1 MLGKSIYLDI
11 IKNLINMKRE
21 SKESSDKDEIPEF
34 FLDKEEKNDRPK
46 EKVSSSASS
55 VKKKLLFKK
64 PSGLLNKQHKDQLSK
79 KEGGS
84 LVDADYNR
92 NKLFSDGINLMAD
105 EKLED
110 ASHVFQMVLRINPND
125 VDALLKLG
133 YSRFH
138 LEDYSESMRAYDK
151 ILDIDVTN
159 ADAWNLKSLVYYERK
174 SYGRALDCADKAIDS
189 DPTFGMAWYN
199 RACYL
204 SMLNQVPESLD
215 ALVRSIEIDVKNAK
229 RAVKDKDFMN
239 VRLEEGFKRIV
250 EVVVIESL
258 RQGYHTIGSIVWTT
272 FLDKEDVLKCLERL
286 MKRGLAVKHEIRK
299 VWSTIDT
306 YDLVPE
312 IANKIGT
319 TKRGMLGIPRR
330 SLPKPVKSLKNLAE
344 AIQLIRTAIELEEL
358 EKSIEYCNLFINP
371 EKCGQEMIDEF
382 LEEHREI
389 RLLKVRLK
397 EKGLDFLLD
406 NKKKIG
412 SMFDDM
418 EVSVTK
424 KLRSDLAQN

>member
-1 MLGKSIYLDI
+1 MDNPS
-11 IKNLINMKRE
+11 NE
-21 SKESSDKDEIPEF
+21 QSDEIPEF
-34 FLDKEEKNDRPK
+34 FLEKK
-46 EKVSSSASS
+46 EKPEKKKIDRKLFGLKKRSAKTSL
-55 VKKKLLFKK
+55 VKK
-64 PSGLLNKQHKDQLSK
+64 D
-79 KEGGS
+79 EGS
-84 LVDADYNR
+84 LIDADFNR
-92 NKLFSDGINLMAD
+92 NKLFSKGINLMAD

-110 ASHVFQMVLRINPND
+110 ASHVFEMVLRINPND

-151 ILDIDVTN
+151 VLDIDVTN
-159 ADAWNLKSLVYYERK
+159 ADAWNLKSLVFYERK
-174 SYGRALDCADKAIDS
+174 VYGKALDCADKAIDS

-199 RACYL
+199 RSCYL
-204 SMLNQVPESLD
+204 SMLNQIPESLD

-272 FLDKEDVLKCLERL
+272 FLDKEDVLKCLARL
-286 MKRGLAVKHEIRK
+286 MKRGLVVKHEKRQ

-319 TKRGMLGIPRR
+319 IKRGMLGIPSK
-330 SLPKPVKSLKNLAE
+330 SLPKPVKNLKNLAE
-344 AIQLIRTAIELEEL
+344 AIQLIKSTIEEEEL
-358 EKSIEYCNLFINP
+358 EKTIEYCNLFVDP
-371 EKCGQEMIDEF
+371 TKCGQEMIDGF
-382 LEEHREI
+382 LEEHREVRLFKI
-389 RLLKVRLK
+389 RLKD
-397 EKGLDFLLD
+397 KGIDFLRD
-406 NKKKIG
+406 NQKKMLA
-412 SMFDDM
+412 MFDNM
-418 EVSVTK
+418 EIAVTK
-424 KLRSDLAQN
+424 KLRSNLTTN

>member
-1 MLGKSIYLDI
+1 MDNPS
-11 IKNLINMKRE
+11 NE
-21 SKESSDKDEIPEF
+21 QSDEIPEF
-34 FLDKEEKNDRPK
+34 FLEKK
-46 EKVSSSASS
+46 EKPEKKKIDRKLFGLKKRSAKTSL
-55 VKKKLLFKK
+55 VKK
-64 PSGLLNKQHKDQLSK
+64 D
-79 KEGGS
+79 EGS
-84 LVDADYNR
+84 LIDADFNR
-92 NKLFSDGINLMAD
+92 NKLFSKGINLMAD

-110 ASHVFQMVLRINPND
+110 ASHVFEMVLRINPND

-151 ILDIDVTN
+151 VLDIDVTN
-159 ADAWNLKSLVYYERK
+159 ADAWNLKSLVFYERK
-174 SYGRALDCADKAIDS
+174 VYGKALDCADKAIDS

-199 RACYL
+199 RSCYL
-204 SMLNQVPESLD
+204 SMLNQIPESLD

-272 FLDKEDVLKCLERL
+272 FLDSEDVIKCLTRL
-286 MKRGLAVKHEIRK
+286 MKRGLVVKHEKRQ

-319 TKRGMLGIPRR
+319 IKRGMLGIPSK
-330 SLPKPVKSLKNLAE
+330 SLPKPVKNLKNLAE
-344 AIQLIRTAIELEEL
+344 AIQLIKSSIEEEEL
-358 EKSIEYCNLFINP
+358 EKTIEYCNLFVDP
-371 EKCGQEMIDEF
+371 TKCGQEMINDF
-382 LEEHREI
+382 LEEHREVRLFKI
-389 RLLKVRLK
+389 RLKD
-397 EKGLDFLLD
+397 KGIDFLRD
-406 NKKKIG
+406 NQKKILA
-412 SMFDDM
+412 MFDNM
-418 EVSVTK
+418 EMAVTK
-424 KLRSDLAQN
+424 KLRSDLTIN

>member
-1 MLGKSIYLDI
+1 MDNPS
-11 IKNLINMKRE
+11 NE
-21 SKESSDKDEIPEF
+21 QSDEIPEF
-34 FLDKEEKNDRPK
+34 FLEKK
-46 EKVSSSASS
+46 EKPEKKKISRKLFGLKKRSDKTSL
-55 VKKKLLFKK
+55 VKK
-64 PSGLLNKQHKDQLSK
+64 D
-79 KEGGS
+79 EGS
-84 LVDADYNR
+84 LIDADFNR
-92 NKLFSDGINLMAD
+92 NKLFSKGINLMAD

-110 ASHVFQMVLRINPND
+110 ASHVFEMVLRINPND

-151 ILDIDVTN
+151 VLDIDVTN
-159 ADAWNLKSLVYYERK
+159 ADAWNLKSLVFYERK
-174 SYGRALDCADKAIDS
+174 VYGKALDSADKAIDS

-199 RACYL
+199 RSCYL
-204 SMLNQVPESLD
+204 SLLNQIPESLD

-272 FLDKEDVLKCLERL
+272 FLDKEDVLKCLARL
-286 MKRGLAVKHEIRK
+286 MKRGLVVKHEKRQ

-319 TKRGMLGIPRR
+319 IKRGMLGIPGK
-330 SLPKPVKSLKNLAE
+330 SLPKPVKNLKNLAE
-344 AIQLIRTAIELEEL
+344 AIQLIKSSIEEEEL
-358 EKSIEYCNLFINP
+358 EKTIEYCNLFVDP
-371 EKCGQEMIDEF
+371 TKCGQEMIDDF
-382 LEEHREI
+382 LEEHREVRLFKI
-389 RLLKVRLK
+389 RLKD
-397 EKGLDFLLD
+397 KGIDFLQD
-406 NKKKIG
+406 NQKKMLA
-412 SMFDDM
+412 MFDNM
-418 EVSVTK
+418 EMAVTK
-424 KLRSDLAQN
+424 KLRSDLTTN

>member
-1 MLGKSIYLDI
+1 MDNPS
-11 IKNLINMKRE
+11 NE
-21 SKESSDKDEIPEF
+21 QSDEIPEF
-34 FLDKEEKNDRPK
+34 FLEKK
-46 EKVSSSASS
+46 EKPEKKKIDKKLFGLKKRSDKTSL
-55 VKKKLLFKK
+55 VKK
-64 PSGLLNKQHKDQLSK
+64 D
-79 KEGGS
+79 EGS
-84 LVDADYNR
+84 LIDADFNR
-92 NKLFSDGINLMAD
+92 NKLFSKGINLMAD

-110 ASHVFQMVLRINPND
+110 ASHVFEMVLRINPND

-151 ILDIDVTN
+151 VLDIDVTN
-159 ADAWNLKSLVYYERK
+159 ADAWNLKSLVFYERK
-174 SYGRALDCADKAIDS
+174 VYGKALDCADKAIDS

-199 RACYL
+199 RSCYL
-204 SMLNQVPESLD
+204 SMLNQIPESLD

-272 FLDKEDVLKCLERL
+272 FLDKEDVLKCLARL
-286 MKRGLAVKHEIRK
+286 MKRGLVVKHEKRQ

-319 TKRGMLGIPRR
+319 IKRGMLGIPSK
-330 SLPKPVKSLKNLAE
+330 SLPKPVKNLKNLAE
-344 AIQLIRTAIELEEL
+344 AIQLIKSSIEEEEL
-358 EKSIEYCNLFINP
+358 EKTIEYCNLFVDP
-371 EKCGQEMIDEF
+371 TKCGQEMIDDF
-382 LEEHREI
+382 LEEHREVRLFKI
-389 RLLKVRLK
+389 RLKD
-397 EKGLDFLLD
+397 KGIDFLRD
-406 NKKKIG
+406 NQKKMLA
-412 SMFDDM
+412 MFDNM
-418 EVSVTK
+418 EMAVTK
-424 KLRSDLAQN
+424 KLRSDLTTNQL

>member
-1 MLGKSIYLDI
+1 MDNPS
-11 IKNLINMKRE
+11 NE
-21 SKESSDKDEIPEF
+21 QSDEIPEF
-34 FLDKEEKNDRPK
+34 FLEKK
-46 EKVSSSASS
+46 EKPEKKKISRKLFGLKKRSEKTSL
-55 VKKKLLFKK
+55 VKK
-64 PSGLLNKQHKDQLSK
+64 D
-79 KEGGS
+79 EGS
-84 LVDADYNR
+84 LIDADFNR
-92 NKLFSDGINLMAD
+92 NKLFSKGINLMAD

-110 ASHVFQMVLRINPND
+110 ASHVFEMVLRINPND

-151 ILDIDVTN
+151 VLDIDVTN
-159 ADAWNLKSLVYYERK
+159 ADAWNLKSLVFYERK
-174 SYGRALDCADKAIDS
+174 VYGKALDCADKAIDS

-199 RACYL
+199 RSCYL
-204 SMLNQVPESLD
+204 SMLNQIPESLD

-272 FLDKEDVLKCLERL
+272 FLDKEDVLKCLARL
-286 MKRGLAVKHEIRK
+286 MKRGLVVKHEKRQ

-319 TKRGMLGIPRR
+319 IKRGMLGIPSK
-330 SLPKPVKSLKNLAE
+330 SLPKPVKNLKNLAE
-344 AIQLIRTAIELEEL
+344 AIQLIKSSIEEEEL
-358 EKSIEYCNLFINP
+358 EKTIEYCNLFVDP
-371 EKCGQEMIDEF
+371 TKCGQEMIDDF
-382 LEEHREI
+382 LEEHREVRLFKI
-389 RLLKVRLK
+389 RLKD
-397 EKGLDFLLD
+397 KGIDFLRD
-406 NKKKIG
+406 NQKKMLA
-412 SMFDDM
+412 MFDNM
-418 EVSVTK
+418 EIAVTK
-424 KLRSDLAQN
+424 KLRSNLTTN

>member
-1 MLGKSIYLDI
+1 MDNPS
-11 IKNLINMKRE
+11 NE
-21 SKESSDKDEIPEF
+21 QSDDIPEF
-34 FLDKEEKNDRPK
+34 FLEKK
-46 EKVSSSASS
+46 EKSEKKKISKKLFGLKKRSDKTSL
-55 VKKKLLFKK
+55 VKK
-64 PSGLLNKQHKDQLSK
+64 D
-79 KEGGS
+79 EGS
-84 LVDADYNR
+84 LIDADFNR
-92 NKLFSDGINLMAD
+92 NKLFSKGINLMAD

-110 ASHVFQMVLRINPND
+110 ASHVFEMVLRINPND

-151 ILDIDVTN
+151 VLDIDVTN
-159 ADAWNLKSLVYYERK
+159 ADAWNLKSLVFYERK
-174 SYGRALDCADKAIDS
+174 VYGKALDCADKAIDS

-199 RACYL
+199 RSCYL
-204 SMLNQVPESLD
+204 SLLNQIPESLD

-272 FLDKEDVLKCLERL
+272 FLDKEDVLKCLARL
-286 MKRGLAVKHEIRK
+286 MKRGLVVKHEKRQ

-319 TKRGMLGIPRR
+319 IKRGMLGIPSK
-330 SLPKPVKSLKNLAE
+330 SLPKPVKNLKNLAE
-344 AIQLIRTAIELEEL
+344 AIQLIKSTIEEEEL
-358 EKSIEYCNLFINP
+358 EKTIEYCNLFVDP
-371 EKCGQEMIDEF
+371 TKCGQEMIDGF
-382 LEEHREI
+382 LEEHREVRLFKI
-389 RLLKVRLK
+389 RLKD
-397 EKGLDFLLD
+397 KGIDFLRD
-406 NKKKIG
+406 NQKKMLA
-412 SMFDDM
+412 MFDNM
-418 EVSVTK
+418 EMVVTK
-424 KLRSDLAQN
+424 KLRSDLTIN

>member
-1 MLGKSIYLDI
+1 MD
-11 IKNLINMKRE
+11 N
-21 SKESSDKDEIPEF
+21 SSNEQSDEIPEF
-34 FLDKEEKNDRPK
+34 FLEKK
-46 EKVSSSASS
+46 EKPEKKKISRKLFGLKKRSDKTSL
-55 VKKKLLFKK
+55 VKK
-64 PSGLLNKQHKDQLSK
+64 D
-79 KEGGS
+79 EGS
-84 LVDADYNR
+84 LIDADFNR
-92 NKLFSDGINLMAD
+92 NKLFSKGINLMAD

-110 ASHVFQMVLRINPND
+110 ASHVFEMVLRINPND

-151 ILDIDVTN
+151 VLDIDVTN
-159 ADAWNLKSLVYYERK
+159 ADAWNLKSLVFYERK
-174 SYGRALDCADKAIDS
+174 VYGKALDCADKAIDS

-199 RACYL
+199 RSCYL
-204 SMLNQVPESLD
+204 SMLNQIPESLD

-272 FLDKEDVLKCLERL
+272 FLDKEDVLKCLARL
-286 MKRGLAVKHEIRK
+286 MKRGLVVKHEKRQ

-319 TKRGMLGIPRR
+319 IKRGMLGIPSK
-330 SLPKPVKSLKNLAE
+330 SLPKPVKNLKNLAE
-344 AIQLIRTAIELEEL
+344 AIQLIKSTIEEEEL
-358 EKSIEYCNLFINP
+358 EKTIEYCNLFVDP
-371 EKCGQEMIDEF
+371 TKCGQEMIDGF
-382 LEEHREI
+382 LEEHREVRLFKI
-389 RLLKVRLK
+389 RLKD
-397 EKGLDFLLD
+397 KGIDFLRD
-406 NKKKIG
+406 NQKKMLA
-412 SMFDDM
+412 MFDNM
-418 EVSVTK
+418 EMAVTK
-424 KLRSDLAQN
+424 KLRSDLTIN

>member
-1 MLGKSIYLDI
+1 MDNPS
-11 IKNLINMKRE
+11 NE
-21 SKESSDKDEIPEF
+21 QSDEIPEF
-34 FLDKEEKNDRPK
+34 FLEKK
-46 EKVSSSASS
+46 EKPEKKKVSRKLFDLKKRSDKTSL
-55 VKKKLLFKK
+55 VKK
-64 PSGLLNKQHKDQLSK
+64 D
-79 KEGGS
+79 EGS
-84 LVDADYNR
+84 LIDADFNR
-92 NKLFSDGINLMAD
+92 NKLFSKGINLMAD

-110 ASHVFQMVLRINPND
+110 ASHVFEMVLRINPND

-151 ILDIDVTN
+151 VLDIDVTN
-159 ADAWNLKSLVYYERK
+159 ADAWNLKSLVFYERK
-174 SYGRALDCADKAIDS
+174 VYGKALDCADKAIDS

-199 RACYL
+199 RSCYL
-204 SMLNQVPESLD
+204 SMLNQIPESLD

-272 FLDKEDVLKCLERL
+272 FLDKEDVLKCLARL
-286 MKRGLAVKHEIRK
+286 MKRGLVVKHEKRQ

-319 TKRGMLGIPRR
+319 IKRGMLGIPSK
-330 SLPKPVKSLKNLAE
+330 SLPKPVKNLKNLAE
-344 AIQLIRTAIELEEL
+344 AIQLIKSSIEEEEL
-358 EKSIEYCNLFINP
+358 EKTIEYCNLFVDP
-371 EKCGQEMIDEF
+371 TKCGQEMIDDF
-382 LEEHREI
+382 LEEHREVRLFKI
-389 RLLKVRLK
+389 RLKD
-397 EKGLDFLLD
+397 KGIDFLLD
-406 NKKKIG
+406 NQKKMLA
-412 SMFDDM
+412 MFDNM
-418 EVSVTK
+418 EMAVTK
-424 KLRSDLAQN
+424 KLRSDLTTN

>member
-1 MLGKSIYLDI
+1 MDNPSNDQ
-11 IKNLINMKRE
+11 
-21 SKESSDKDEIPEF
+21 SDEIPEF
-34 FLDKEEKNDRPK
+34 FLEKK
-46 EKVSSSASS
+46 EKPEKKKIGKKLFDLKKRSDKTSL
-55 VKKKLLFKK
+55 VKK
-64 PSGLLNKQHKDQLSK
+64 D
-79 KEGGS
+79 EGS
-84 LVDADYNR
+84 LIDADFNR
-92 NKLFSDGINLMAD
+92 NKLFSKGINLMAD

-110 ASHVFQMVLRINPND
+110 ASHVFEMVLRINPND

-151 ILDIDVTN
+151 VLDIDVTN
-159 ADAWNLKSLVYYERK
+159 ADAWNLKSLVFYERK
-174 SYGRALDCADKAIDS
+174 VYGKALDCADKAIDS

-199 RACYL
+199 RSCYL
-204 SMLNQVPESLD
+204 SMLNQIPESLD

-272 FLDKEDVLKCLERL
+272 FLDKEDVLKCLARL
-286 MKRGLAVKHEIRK
+286 MKRGLVVKHEKRQ

-319 TKRGMLGIPRR
+319 IKRGMLGIPSK
-330 SLPKPVKSLKNLAE
+330 SLPKPVKNLKNLAE
-344 AIQLIRTAIELEEL
+344 AIQLIKSSIEEEEL
-358 EKSIEYCNLFINP
+358 EKTIEYCNLFVDP
-371 EKCGQEMIDEF
+371 TKCGQKMIDEF

-389 RLLKVRLK
+389 RLLKIRLK
-397 EKGLDFLLD
+397 DKGIDFLRD
-406 NKKKIG
+406 NKKKMLP
-412 SMFDDM
+412 MF
-418 EVSVTK
+418 ENLEISVTK
-424 KLRSDLAQN
+424 KLRSDLRS

>member
-1 MLGKSIYLDI
+1 MDNPS
-11 IKNLINMKRE
+11 NE
-21 SKESSDKDEIPEF
+21 QSDEIPEF
-34 FLDKEEKNDRPK
+34 FLEKK
-46 EKVSSSASS
+46 EKPEKKKIGRKLFGLKKRSDKTSL
-55 VKKKLLFKK
+55 VKK
-64 PSGLLNKQHKDQLSK
+64 D
-79 KEGGS
+79 EGS
-84 LVDADYNR
+84 LVDVDFNR
-92 NKLFSDGINLMAD
+92 NKLFSKGINLMAD

-110 ASHVFQMVLRINPND
+110 ASHVFEMVLRINPND

-151 ILDIDVTN
+151 VLDIDVTN
-159 ADAWNLKSLVYYERK
+159 ADAWNLKSLVFYERK
-174 SYGRALDCADKAIDS
+174 VYGKALDCADKAIDS

-199 RACYL
+199 RSCYL
-204 SMLNQVPESLD
+204 SLLNQIPESLD

-344 AIQLIRTAIELEEL
+344 AIQLIRTSIEQEEI

-397 EKGLDFLLD
+397 EKGLDFLQD